1 MTKTLHK
8 RTSQKAIPAGI
19 VWSVIALFAL
29 GVAFLGGSSRA
40 DVVQIAALRP
50 FAALMLIPALYLISA
65 DAMRPARTVLLLFGA
80 FASWMLIQLVPL
92 PGWLWQSLPSRD
104 AIAEL
109 DRLTGQG
116 DIWRPISMV
125 PARGINALAA
135 LLVPIAAIALVL
147 ALRLRVKDIL
157 LLIVALGI
165 VDALLGFLQLM
176 TGASSP
182 LYFYKITNFG
192 SAVGILANENHSA
205 VFSSLLMV
213 VSVRLFMDATW
224 NREGPWLKIV
234 GAAGFFLGLL
244 AVLASGSRAGFLTG
258 LLALGACVVMLYLFA
273 SKPASGKKSGRG
285 GKAQKPKSIKLGRF
299 QSQLLADPRKIAAI
313 AAFAIIV
320 LATLFVLSGRAAG
333 LEATINKD
341 PFDDLR
347 WGLLPVLGVMTSKH
361 WLFGTGFGSFEEVYH
376 IYEPTEL
383 LRATY
388 INQAHNDWAQL
399 IIEGGLPAA
408 LILVGLLVWIAKR
421 LLMILKTHEHG
432 KAIVVFWLAAIGVIA
447 AGSLPDYPLRTP
459 LFQVVYIW
467 LILALAIETK
477 VRQANATAR

>member
-1 MTKTLHK
+1 MTKTLYQ
-8 RTSQKAIPAGI
+8 RTSQKVIPAGF
-19 VWSVIALFAL
+19 VWSIIALFAL

-50 FAALMLIPALYLISA
+50 FAALMLIPALYLISS
-65 DAMRPARTVLLLFGA
+65 DAARPARTVLFLFGA
-80 FASWMLIQLVPL
+80 LIAWTSIQLIPL
-92 PGWLWQSLPSRD
+92 PAWLWQSLPGRD
-104 AIAEL
+104 AVVEL
-109 DRLTGQG
+109 DSLAGQA

-125 PARGINALAA
+125 PARGINALIA
-135 LLVPIAAIALVL
+135 LLVPITAIALVL
-147 ALRLRVKDIL
+147 ALRLKVKDIF

-182 LYFYKITNFG
+182 LYFYAITNFG

-205 VFSSLLMV
+205 VFSSLVML

-273 SKPASGKKSGRG
+273 SKSASDKKSGRASR
-285 GKAQKPKSIKLGRF
+285 AQKPKSIKLGRF
-299 QSQLLADPRKIAAI
+299 ESQLLADPRKIAAI

-320 LATLFVLSGRAAG
+320 LAALFVLSGRAAG
-333 LEATINKD
+333 LEAAINKD

-347 WGLLPVLGVMTSKH
+347 WGLLPVLGAMAGEH
-361 WLFGTGFGSFEEVYH
+361 WLLGTGFGSFDEVYH

-383 LRATY
+383 LRSTY

-399 IIEGGLPAA
+399 IIEGGLPAT

-421 LLMILKTHEHG
+421 LLLTLRTLEHG
-432 KAIVVFWLAAIGVIA
+432 KAKTVFWLAAIGVIA

-459 LFQVVYIW
+459 LFQVVYVW

-477 VRQANATAR
+477 VRQTNATAR